1 MISYAWQFGFIGKV
15 AIGLSTSNV
24 MFGLFLI
31 KMVSASLA
39 GVTVNDAQEEESQH
53 WQTVQVC
60 ELEKSTQLRRND
72 SLKMTKYLRL
82 MNSCS
87 LQRWF
92 EQVFSSSPWV
102 LSPLKVPMLVGNRY
116 SIHIYIY
123 ILYSMWLDTSN
134 SEICHLVIKKTV
146 FLW

>member
-1 MISYAWQFGFIGKV
+1 
-15 AIGLSTSNV
+15 
-24 MFGLFLI
+24 
-31 KMVSASLA
+31 
-39 GVTVNDAQEEESQH
+39 
-53 WQTVQVC
+53 
-60 ELEKSTQLRRND
+60 
-72 SLKMTKYLRL
+72 MTKYLRL

-102 LSPLKVPMLVGNRY
+102 LFPLKVPMLVGNRY
-116 SIHIYIY
+116 SIHIY